1 MENNTA
7 RIVFAVCAVIL
18 LGIIVAAFLYGHGF
32 SFDFRSYLIN
42 RNIRQ

>member
-1 MENNTA
+1 MEGNTA

-18 LGIIVAAFLYGHGF
+18 VGIIIAVFLYGNGF
-32 SFDFRSYLIN
+32 NFDFRSYLIN